1 MVPHTEI
8 FVTQLMEITS
18 FDLVDVSDY
27 ITQVFDLKESE
38 PINVHLESCGY
49 ESSFFVVII
58 GGLIFTCIIVTP
70 IFVVLLLIMIVIFR
84 C

>member
-27 ITQVFDLKESE
+27 VTEVFDLTESE

-49 ESSFFVVII
+49 ESSFFVVIV

-70 IFVVLLLIMIVIFR
+70 VFVVLLLIMIVIFR